1 MGVHCAIHRCQHRA
15 ERWVNVLQHVVG
27 MQGIA
32 TTTKLRVCV
41 LWNVVGA
48 QGTAA
53 NTEPETV
60 AVGNTILARR
70 RNIRVYT
77 TLHSYG
83 EHQSRVRM
91 HHPTLLI
98 DPRNQAGKQNLPIVA
113 TSWDVRH
120 SHRYI
125 VPTIPQIFLLH
136 SGVKVFITSCC
147 NRRRFTTTFDH
158 IYRIMSRDSDW

>member
-1 MGVHCAIHRCQHRA
+1 MQFTAA
-15 ERWVNVLQHVVG
+15 NTKRWVNLLQHVAG

-41 LWNVVGA
+41 LWNVVCV

-70 RNIRVYT
+70 RNIRVYA

-91 HHPTLLI
+91 HHPTLLK
-98 DPRNQAGKQNLPIVA
+98 DPRNHGGKQNLPIVA
-113 TSWDVRH
+113 RVFSE
-120 SHRYI
+120 
-125 VPTIPQIFLLH
+125 VPFWNSAEYGILYGI
-136 SGVKVFITSCC
+136 GFISC
-147 NRRRFTTTFDH
+147 N
-158 IYRIMSRDSDW
+158 SA